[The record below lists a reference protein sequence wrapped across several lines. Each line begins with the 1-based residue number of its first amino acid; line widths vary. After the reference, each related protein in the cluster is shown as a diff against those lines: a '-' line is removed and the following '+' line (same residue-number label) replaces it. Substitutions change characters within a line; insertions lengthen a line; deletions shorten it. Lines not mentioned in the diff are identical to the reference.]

1 MSLQR
6 NRRAD
11 RVDRTVLT
19 LSGLVVTG
27 AGVAALA
34 AGAGAFGDG
43 TADRPVLGPGL
54 RDALDTNGGLIGLA
68 AILGLLL
75 LAGLAVLWLVRLL
88 RPAPQA
94 DELTLRATPRRSDD
108 MPAGNVP
115 DGTTTLAPSALTDA
129 VTRQLCSLR
138 EVVDATVR
146 IPDRHPVEVHALV
159 TVVDDTDTQAL
170 MRAVLDD
177 VRAPVLR
184 VTGLDDVRFLIEL
197 RPTDQRA
204 SRVA

>member
-19 LSGLVVTG
+19 IGGLAATG

-34 AGAGAFGDG
+34 AGAGAFGAG
-43 TADRPVLGPGL
+43 TADRPVLNTGL
-54 RDALDTNGGLIGLA
+54 RDALDTNGGLIGAA
-68 AILGLLL
+68 AIVGLLV
-75 LAGLAVLWLVRLL
+75 LAGLAVLWLVHLL
-88 RPAPQA
+88 RPAPQ
-94 DELTLRATPRRSDD
+94 SDD
-108 MPAGNVP
+108 LMLRSTTTDGQV
-115 DGTTTLAPSALTDA
+115 DGTTTLDPSALTDA

-146 IPDRHPVEVHALV
+146 IPDRRPVEVHALV
-159 TVVDDTDTQAL
+159 TVVDETDTKAL
-170 MRAVLDD
+170 VRSVLDE
-177 VRAPVLR
+177 VRAPVLH

-204 SRVA
+204 PRVA